1 MKQEIKEWDKNL
13 LKKELSI
20 FPIFAV
26 LILFQGL
33 QVSCPG
39 RCREVLL
46 YRKILIN
53 VEEITL
59 QNHNFAVLSGITD
72 SEMIINKWKH

>member
-1 MKQEIKEWDKNL
+1 MKQKIKEWDKNL

-20 FPIFAV
+20 FPIFSV

-33 QVSCPG
+33 QVSFPG
-39 RCREVLL
+39 GCREALL
-46 YRKILIN
+46 YRKILIS

-59 QNHNFAVLSGITD
+59 QNHNFVVLSGITD
-72 SEMIINKWKH
+72 SEMLTNK

>member
-1 MKQEIKEWDKNL
+1 MKQKIKEWDKNL

-20 FPIFAV
+20 FPIFSV

-39 RCREVLL
+39 GCREALL
-46 YRKILIN
+46 HRKILIY

-59 QNHNFAVLSGITD
+59 QNHSFVVLSGITD
-72 SEMIINKWKH
+72 SEMITNK